1 VSGYRNSGRR
11 AVVTGGAGFLG
22 THLVAALL
30 TAGWSVVV
38 VDDFSSGSRD
48 NLSFCDDDSA
58 LTVITADICAEW
70 KVDEPVDVVFNFASP
85 ASPPQYLARP
95 VQTLRAGAHG
105 VSNVIDLAV
114 RHGARL
120 VQASTSEVYGDPAMH
135 PQTEDYWGHVN
146 PIGQRSVYDEAKRY
160 AEALIAAH
168 VRIGELDAGIV
179 RIFNT
184 YGPGMQ
190 PNDGRVIPN
199 LIATAMT
206 GAPMTVYGDGSQT
219 RSFCYVD
226 DLVIGVLAMAGLRGE
241 PGPVN
246 LGNPD
251 EISILSLAGLIARL
265 TGHSGGIEFC
275 PLPSDDP
282 VRRLPDIG
290 RAARLL
296 GWQPETDLTTG
307 LHRTIEWFRNQRRAA
322 LVTFQASR
330 SSVLRHV
337 LQAGGEFLPGFRAA
351 TGNLGDSLRAVQRNG
366 ADQLLP
372 VRRAHRVQGQ

>member
-1 VSGYRNSGRR
+1 VSGYRSSGRR

-22 THLVAALL
+22 SHLVAALL
-30 TAGWSVVV
+30 SAGWSVVV

-48 NLSFCDDDSA
+48 NLPFCGGDSA

-70 KVDEPVDVVFNFASP
+70 KVDEPVDVVFNFASL

-95 VQTLRAGAHG
+95 VHTLRAGAHG

-120 VQASTSEVYGDPAMH
+120 VQASTSEVYGDPARH

-146 PIGQRSVYDEAKRY
+146 PIGPRSVYDEGKRY

-184 YGPGMQ
+184 YGPGMR
-190 PNDGRVIPN
+190 PDDGRVIPN
-199 LIATAMT
+199 LIAAAMT
-206 GAPMTVYGDGSQT
+206 GAPLTVYGDGSQT

-226 DLVIGVLAMAGLRGE
+226 DLVAGVLAMAELPGE
-241 PGPVN
+241 LGPVN

-251 EISILSLAGLIARL
+251 EISILSLARLVAGL
-265 TGHSGGIEFC
+265 TGHSGGIEFGR
-275 PLPSDDP
+275 LPSDDP
-282 VRRLPDIG
+282 ARRLPDIG

-296 GWQPETDLTTG
+296 GWHPATDLTTG
-307 LHRTIEWFRNQRRAA
+307 LHRTIEWFRDQ
-322 LVTFQASR
+322 Q
-330 SSVLRHV
+330 SV
-337 LQAGGEFLPGFRAA
+337 AGGRP
-351 TGNLGDSLRAVQRNG
+351 QR
-366 ADQLLP
+366 P
-372 VRRAHRVQGQ
+372 VRSAPASLMPR